1 MGTFEYITALIAV
14 VIGLAIADL
23 ATSLHRLLRSRSAVR
38 WNWVSPVAALVIL
51 TELFNLWWQW
61 RGFTGSTMGDVAP
74 YFASLILLFLAASV
88 TLPDVVPEDGIDL
101 GRYFDDNRK
110 YFWVVY
116 GSYVA
121 LFVTLMT
128 LRDIQDGLPTL
139 EILQRRYFDYPSIV
153 VCFLLV
159 FIKTR
164 WISGAFLVVTLL
176 WLLWGFDWW
185 NRPLMIAP

>member
-1 MGTFEYITALIAV
+1 
-14 VIGLAIADL
+14 
-23 ATSLHRLLRSRSAVR
+23 
-38 WNWVSPVAALVIL
+38 
-51 TELFNLWWQW
+51 
-61 RGFTGSTMGDVAP
+61 MGDVAP

-88 TLPDVVPEDGIDL
+88 TLPDAVPEDGIDL
-101 GRYFDDNRK
+101 GRYFDENRK

-121 LFVTLMT
+121 LFITLMT
-128 LRDIQDGLPTL
+128 LRDIQEGLSTG

-153 VCFLLV
+153 ICFVLAFV
-159 FIKTR
+159 KAR
-164 WISGAFLVVTLL
+164 WISGAFLLVTLL

>member
-1 MGTFEYITALIAV
+1 MSTFEYITALMAV

-23 ATSLHRLLRSRSAVR
+23 VTSLHRLLRQRSAVR
-38 WNWVSPVAALVIL
+38 WDWVSPLAALLIL

-88 TLPDVVPEDGIDL
+88 TLPDAVPEDGIDL
-101 GRYFDDNRK
+101 RRYFDDNRK
-110 YFWVVY
+110 YFWTVY

-121 LFVTLMT
+121 VFVTLMT
-128 LRDIQDGLPTL
+128 VRDAQHGLTALDIIQK
-139 EILQRRYFDYPSIV
+139 RYFDYPSIAV
-153 VCFLLV
+153 YFVLIFV
-159 FIKTR
+159 TSR
-164 WISGAFLVVTLL
+164 WVSGAALIVTLL

-185 NRPLMIAP
+185 NRPLVIAP